1 MNCRASTRTL
11 ALFIVAFVGCKG
23 GSVGHEPVS
32 RCVPEGACNEA
43 MFERGMG
50 SGKAEPKTGETIFGQ
65 YCVTCHGIEG
75 RGGQLTSRIDFSKP
89 SWQVRFD
96 DREII
101 EIVSKGRPPQMPPTT
116 LSATQLRDLVSYMRL
131 LRQEPPSDATTY

>member
-1 MNCRASTRTL
+1 MRTL
-11 ALFIVAFVGCKG
+11 VFLMVVFVGCKG

-50 SGKAEPKTGETIFGQ
+50 SGKAVPETGRAIFGQ
-65 YCVTCHGIEG
+65 YCVACHGIEG
-75 RGGQLTSRIDFSKP
+75 RGGLLTLRLDFSKP

-101 EIVSKGRPPQMPPTT
+101 EIVTKGRPPQMPPTT
-116 LSATQLRDLVSYMRL
+116 LSATQLRDLVSYMRS
-131 LRQEPPSDATTY
+131 LRQEPKTDETTY